1 MISFP
6 QAISLLDPILK
17 VIRGGLSHSQ
27 ASFWRPR
34 DAAMAIGEIGSHL
47 PR

>member
-17 VIRGGLSHSQ
+17 VIRGLSHSQ
-27 ASFWRPR
+27 ASFWRPW
-34 DAAMAIGEIGSHL
+34 DAAMATGEIGSHL